1 MRPSRTRSIE
11 WIEVFPKFIHTHT
24 MPSCWLFSDL
34 GLRRCRAGSFVG
46 SLNGWMAITVD
57 WLKGCNGG
65 NGWLQMV
72 GSHF

>member
-1 MRPSRTRSIE
+1 
-11 WIEVFPKFIHTHT
+11 

-57 WLKGCNGG
+57 WLKGCNGE
-65 NGWLQMV
+65 NKEEELCQKNNNKLCWEFQIV
-72 GSHF
+72 SNNRKR